1 MKHISFLTVRGYEL
15 DSFGHVNNSVYAQYA
30 ETAMWECFAEY
41 GLVDVMQEQGLFPVI
56 MESHLRYMHELK
68 LLEKVRIES
77 EMKASSGLIR
87 YQHHIYSDDTGK
99 LACKVTGKIAC
110 VSRDRMINDIPE
122 EIIRSLECDE
132 SCLKSES
139 KTKT

>member
-1 MKHISFLTVRGYEL
+1 MKHTGFLTVRGYEL

-30 ETAMWECFAEY
+30 ETAMWECFADA
-41 GLVDVMQEQGLFPVI
+41 GLLDVMQKQGLFPVI
-56 MESHLRYMHELK
+56 LESHLRYVHELK

-87 YQHHIYSDDTGK
+87 YHIYSDDTGK

-132 SCLKSES
+132 PCLKSKS
-139 KTKT
+139 KTKI